1 MWITNYRD
9 LIWNLTISDLKIK
22 YQNSILGFG
31 WSLLNPLLMML
42 VLYAVFIN
50 VFRFSQ
56 ENFALYLLVGLIVW
70 RFFAIGTS
78 TAMVSVVG
86 RPGLVTKIYIPRQI
100 LVLSTTLSCF
110 ISSILEFCVLIP
122 LIIVFGIKITPGILF
137 FPLVHGIYF
146 FIVYGISLI
155 LASLFVYYR
164 DLNQIWDIVVQLG
177 FFLSPIVYPLSIIPT
192 KYIPYY
198 ILNPMT
204 VLVETYRNFLIYGS
218 LPGLRSVLYLIF
230 AGIILLLVGT
240 GIFRRLERRFAE
252 EI

>member
-1 MWITNYRD
+1 MWLIKYRD
-9 LIWNLTISDLKIK
+9 LIWNLTLTDLKIK
-22 YQNSILGFG
+22 YQNSVLGFA

-50 VFRFSQ
+50 IFRFNQ

-78 TAMVSVVG
+78 TAMGSIVG

-110 ISSILEFCVLIP
+110 ISSILEFFVLIP
-122 LIIVFGIKITPGILF
+122 LIIIFGVKISPGILF
-137 FPLVHGIYF
+137 FPIVHGIYF
-146 FIVYGISLI
+146 FIVYGVSLI

-164 DLNQIWDIVVQLG
+164 DLNQIWDVVIQLG
-177 FFLSPIVYPLSIIPT
+177 FFLSPIVYPFSVIPAR
-192 KYIPYY
+192 YISYY

-218 LPGLRSVLYLIF
+218 LPGLRSVLYLILV
-230 AGIILLLVGT
+230 GVILILVGT
-240 GIFRRLERRFAE
+240 GIFHRLERRFAE
-252 EI
+252 MI

>member
-1 MWITNYRD
+1 MWVTKYRD

-22 YQNSILGFG
+22 YQSSILGFA

-42 VLYAVFIN
+42 VLYAVFVNI
-50 VFRFSQ
+50 FRFNQ

-78 TAMVSVVG
+78 TAMNSVVG
-86 RPGLVTKIYIPRQI
+86 KPGLVTKIYIPRQI

-110 ISSILEFCVLIP
+110 ISSILEFFVLIP
-122 LIIVFGIKITPGILF
+122 LVIIFGVKITPDILF

-164 DLNQIWDIVVQLG
+164 DLNQIWEVVIQLG
-177 FFLSPIVYPLSIIPT
+177 FFLSPICYPISIIPS
-192 KYIPYY
+192 KYISYY

-218 LPGLRSVLYLIF
+218 LPGLRSLLYLVF
-230 AGIILLLVGT
+230 SGILLMLVGT
-240 GIFRRLERRFAE
+240 GIFHRLERRFAE